1 MASPSHSQRPYEYL
15 DTLLATLPY
24 ESIPQDITSTSLGAG
39 HSSSPYPKFIDTML
53 RLVSGGPARADEAPH
68 LGRAWP
74 EIQASV
80 QRALDTLHHPSSSSS
95 STQPPTKRKYALSS
109 LATNQKKPKYER
121 GDGNGQAGDAVDEDD
136 TDDAPHLTLHALSA
150 TAPVR
155 HKVDITL
162 HARTLQLAHSTTG
175 APTARCARTVLT
187 WAFLFPTRARSSG
200 ALQWTALVLAG
211 DQPAPPPP
219 KAARAASG
227 SGAPNTVC
235 F

>member
-1 MASPSHSQRPYEYL
+1 MSGRRPQFY
-15 DTLLATLPY
+15 
-24 ESIPQDITSTSLGAG
+24 
-39 HSSSPYPKFIDTML
+39 SSPYPNFIDTVL
-53 RLVSGGPARADEAPH
+53 RLVSGGPARVDEVPH

-80 QRALDTLHHPSSSSS
+80 QRALDALHHPSSSS
-95 STQPPTKRKYALSS
+95 STQPPTKRKYDPSS
-109 LATNQKKPKYER
+109 PTANQKKPKYER
-121 GDGNGQAGDAVDEDD
+121 GEGNGQAGDAIDEDD
-136 TDDAPHLTLHALSA
+136 TDDARHLTLHALSA

-162 HARTLQLAHSTTG
+162 RLAHSTTG

-187 WAFLFPTRARSSG
+187 RAFLFPTRARSSG
-200 ALQWTALVLAG
+200 ALQWTALLLAG

-227 SGAPNTVC
+227 SGAPNNVY